1 MLIFFFFSLFPFPS
15 PERTTSPGTIP
26 SKISKSPEP
35 RRTTMGN
42 DVSLVDVLVHFTTES
57 PVCQLLC
64 NVSIAVLTGPFQQ
77 HSVSHRAHQLHDLHS
92 FG

>member
-1 MLIFFFFSLFPFPS
+1 MLIFFFFFPFPS

>member
-1 MLIFFFFSLFPFPS
+1 MLIFFSFPS
-15 PERTTSPGTIP
+15 PERTTSPGTIT

-42 DVSLVDVLVHFTTES
+42 DMSLVDVLVHFTTGG

-64 NVSIAVLTGPFQQ
+64 TVLTGSFQQ
-77 HSVSHRAHQLHDLHS
+77 YSISHRVHQLHDFHN